1 MTLNDVLKLLD
12 AGFTKD
18 EIMAFES
25 VQTSINGSTDFHN
38 PDLVVQPEPQP
49 EPQPEQQP
57 EEKPEPQPE
66 PQQDPVMS
74 QLNENI
80 SKLIKTIQASN
91 LASNKTDSL
100 GVDLNKQVDT
110 IMESLIRP
118 IKEANSK

>member
-1 MTLNDVLKLLD
+1 MTLNEVSKLLD

-25 VQTSINGSTDFHN
+25 VQTSNTQSTDFQQ
-38 PDLVVQPEPQP
+38 PDPEPQP
-49 EPQPEQQP
+49 EPQPEEQ
-57 EEKPEPQPE
+57 PEPQPE
-66 PQQDPVMS
+66 PQQDPIMS
-74 QLNENI
+74 QLNDNI

-118 IKEANSK
+118 IKEAQSK